1 MKIRNLMV
9 ATTLF
14 VAAGAMAQNQDCAFF
29 FPNQEGEQITRNC
42 YTADGKLTN
51 ILVYRVD
58 QAYDYPSGMEVVANY
73 TFTDASGKT
82 LNSGQMVARCN
93 DGNFSMSMGDVATF
107 PTALNM
113 MNADVYMMGDLMN
126 YPNAFSD
133 PMNQGDDDEFDDGT
147 LRLRPGICCYRNGK
161 HSSRSI
167 LLYQSK
173 VRNEYLDSSGNNKRL
188 WI

>member
-1 MKIRNLMV
+1 MV
-9 ATTLF
+9 AATLL
-14 VAAGAMAQNQDCAFF
+14 VTAGAMAQNQDCAFF

-58 QAYDYPSGMEVVANY
+58 QAYEYPSGMEVVANY
-73 TFTDASGKT
+73 TFTDATGKT
-82 LNSGQMVARCN
+82 LNSGQMVARCS

-126 YPNAFSD
+126 YPDAFSN
-133 PMNQGDDDEFDDGT
+133 PMNPGDDDEFDDGT
-147 LRLRPGICCYRNGK
+147 LRLYQKGNKNNRAEISVFDREFVTTETVNNSCW
-161 HSSRSI
+161 SI
-167 LLYQSK
+167 LLYESK
-173 VRNEYLDSSGNNKRL
+173 VMNE
-188 WI
+188 